1 MTETDLA
8 ITLVGPHLIA
18 EAKSLALSA
27 AAATAGI
34 LRAVQAS

>member
-1 MTETDLA
+1 MSETDLT

-18 EAKSLALSA
+18 EAKNLALSA
-27 AAATAGI
+27 ATETTGI